1 MKKLMLYIV
10 MKKEDL
16 HDNVKSKK
24 STQPENVDK
33 IWTIARTIDS
43 NETAS
48 VEEVL

>member
-1 MKKLMLYIV
+1 MKKLMLYII

-24 STQPENVDK
+24 SPQPENVDE